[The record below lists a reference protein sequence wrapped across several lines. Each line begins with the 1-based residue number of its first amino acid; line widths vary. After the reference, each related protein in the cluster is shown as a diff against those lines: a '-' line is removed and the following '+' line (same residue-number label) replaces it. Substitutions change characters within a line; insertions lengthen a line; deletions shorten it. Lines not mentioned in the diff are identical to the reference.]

1 MKKSLFIL
9 AVVFATTLANAQITL
24 EHTFN
29 RGDLFLPNPVSEE
42 SIDEG
47 LIIQRVIL
55 EKDVE
60 IYYVYDAYT
69 YDFIVEIPA
78 PKYYEV
84 YYISRGFFTDDETI
98 TYFVGDASSNG
109 SDHLFIANTT
119 GDIIYDFGTCLLG
132 GGRIFKVGDTYKLA
146 VVKTIDYD
154 DYNSSVTEIYSL
166 PGKGIMT
173 DVDETPAPSRNARK
187 YLHND
192 QVLIDSN
199 ESTYNMQGQHI
210 R

>member
-29 RGDLFLPNPVSEE
+29 RGDLILPNPVSEE
-42 SIDEG
+42 IIDEG

-84 YYISRGFFTDDETI
+84 Y
-98 TYFVGDASSNG
+98 
-109 SDHLFIANTT
+109 
-119 GDIIYDFGTCLLG
+119 
-132 GGRIFKVGDTYKLA
+132 
-146 VVKTIDYD
+146 
-154 DYNSSVTEIYSL
+154 
-166 PGKGIMT
+166 
-173 DVDETPAPSRNARK
+173 
-187 YLHND
+187 
-192 QVLIDSN
+192 
-199 ESTYNMQGQHI
+199 
-210 R
+210 